1 MQFAKST
8 EKLRASEIRELM
20 KLAADP
26 SIISFSGGMPN
37 NDLFPVE
44 VMEKITQKL
53 LPAAKKAAF
62 QYGPTD
68 GIPAL
73 KESLAKYL
81 QSRGLPL
88 EGNKILITT
97 GAQQAINL
105 ITKVLVDPNDR
116 ILTED
121 PSFIGGI
128 AAFNSYDACV
138 DGIAMDEGG
147 INIAAL
153 ENAMKTGEKPKFLY
167 VIPYFQ
173 NPAGTIYSPERK
185 IELLDFIEKHDL
197 PMLEDDPYGELWFD
211 EEVKDW
217 VKPMKAIAAERQ
229 IVGAKHLSPENVCLK
244 EGERCFAPTYR
255 DNIMYVGSFAKIL
268 GPGFRLGY
276 MLAPSVLV
284 DKCELAKQSQDACS
298 STYTQVL
305 ANAYLQS
312 GELQPYLEWLR
323 PKYKKR
329 AQIML
334 EAMDK
339 YMPKDAGITWTKPQG
354 GFFVWA
360 TLPENVDTSDVFKIA
375 VKNGAAFVIGRA
387 FDPKGKKNNCMR
399 LAFSG
404 ADESKIEDGVKII
417 ANAVM
422 EVLG

>member
-1 MQFAKST
+1 VQFAKSI

-20 KLAADP
+20 KLASDP

-37 NDLFPVE
+37 NDLFPVD
-44 VMEKITQKL
+44 VMEKITQNL
-53 LPAAKKAAF
+53 SIADKKKAF

-81 QSRGLPL
+81 QSKGLPL
-88 EGNKILITT
+88 DGNKILITT

-105 ITKVLVDPNDR
+105 ITKVLVDPKDR

-128 AAFNSYDACV
+128 AAFNSYDANV
-138 DGIAMDEGG
+138 EGIAMDEGG

-153 ENAMKTGEKPKFLY
+153 ENAMKNGEKPKFLY

-211 EEVKDW
+211 EEVKGW

-229 IVGAKHLSPENVCLK
+229 TVGAGFKP
-244 EGERCFAPTYR
+244 APTYK

-276 MLAPSVLV
+276 MLAPSELV

-305 ANAYLQS
+305 ASAYLQS
-312 GELQPYLEWLR
+312 GQLEPYLEALR

-334 EAMDK
+334 DALDK
-339 YMPKDAGITWTKPQG
+339 YMPKDQGITWTKPRG

-360 TLPENVDTSDVFKIA
+360 TLPENIDSSDVFKIA
-375 VKNGAAFVIGRA
+375 VKNGAAFVVGRA
-387 FDPKGKKNNCMR
+387 FDPKGKKNNGMR

-404 ADESKIEDGVKII
+404 ADENKIEEGVKII
-417 ANAVM
+417 ANAVK
-422 EVLG
+422 EVLN

>member
-1 MQFAKST
+1 MKFAKST

-44 VMEKITQKL
+44 VMEKITQNL
-53 LPAAKKAAF
+53 STAAKKAAF

-128 AAFNSYDACV
+128 ASFNSYDANV
-138 DGIAMDEGG
+138 EGVAMDEGG

-185 IELLDFIEKHDL
+185 KELLDFIEKHDL
-197 PMLEDDPYGELWFD
+197 PLLEDDPYGELWFD
-211 EEVKDW
+211 ESVKDW
-217 VKPMKAIAAERQ
+217 VKPMKAISGDTKR
-229 IVGAKHLSPENVCLK
+229 
-244 EGERCFAPTYR
+244 
-255 DNIMYVGSFAKIL
+255 IMYVGSFAKIL

-276 MLAPSVLV
+276 MLAPSELV

-312 GELQPYLEWLR
+312 GELQPYLESLR

-329 AQIML
+329 AQVML
-334 EAMDK
+334 DALDK
-339 YMPKDAGITWTKPQG
+339 YMPQNAGITRTTPHG
-354 GFFVWA
+354 GFFIWV
-360 TLPENVDTSDVFKIA
+360 TLPENIDSSDIFKIA
-375 VKNGAAFVIGRA
+375 VKNGAAFVVGRA
-387 FDPKGKKNNCMR
+387 FAPKGKKNNCMR

-404 ADESKIEDGVKII
+404 ADESKIDEGIKII
-417 ANAVM
+417 ANAVK

>member
-1 MQFAKST
+1 VQFAKSI

-20 KLAADP
+20 KLASDP

-44 VMEKITQKL
+44 VMEKITQNL
-53 LPAAKKAAF
+53 SIADKKKAF

-73 KESLAKYL
+73 KEALAKYL
-81 QSRGLPL
+81 QSKGLPL
-88 EGNKILITT
+88 DGNKILITT

-105 ITKVLVDPNDR
+105 ITKVLVDPKDR

-128 AAFNSYDACV
+128 AAFNSYDANV
-138 DGIAMDEGG
+138 EGIAMDEGG
-147 INIAAL
+147 ISIAAL
-153 ENAMKTGEKPKFLY
+153 ENAMKNGEKPKFLY

-217 VKPMKAIAAERQ
+217 VKPMKAIA
-229 IVGAKHLSPENVCLK
+229 
-244 EGERCFAPTYR
+244 RCKGGFQTRPYK

-276 MLAPSVLV
+276 MLAPSELV

-305 ANAYLQS
+305 ASAYLQS
-312 GELQPYLEWLR
+312 GQLEPYLEALR

-334 EAMDK
+334 DALDK
-339 YMPKDAGITWTKPQG
+339 YMPKDQGITWTKPRG

-360 TLPENVDTSDVFKIA
+360 TLSENIDSSDVFKIA
-375 VKNGAAFVIGRA
+375 VKNGAAFVVGRA
-387 FDPKGKKNNCMR
+387 FDPKGKKNNGMR

-404 ADESKIEDGVKII
+404 ADENKIEEGVKII
-417 ANAVM
+417 ANAVK
-422 EVLG
+422 EVLN